1 MGRTTRTRSKLAHRN
16 ITMLLLLCQNRWW
29 TIKQLSDRF
38 EEIGIKTVR
47 RDLAAI
53 EASGVPIIEERS
65 TESFCGR
72 GITPIQYRVM
82 SDWGKKFL
90 DFAGLKIET
99 LVK

>member
-1 MGRTTRTRSKLAHRN
+1 MGRATRTRSKLAHRS

-53 EASGVPIIEERS
+53 EASGVPIIEERQI
-65 TESFCGR
+65 ESYCGR
-72 GITPIQYRVM
+72 GIPPNQYRVM

-90 DFAGLKIET
+90 EFAGLKWENINE
-99 LVK
+99 